1 MSQIEVENIIMDL
14 YLSNRDV
21 RDYIDKY
28 TESRGLSSCAEAF
41 KHKMV
46 QEYVL
51 YVLAEQD

>member
-28 TESRGLSSCAEAF
+28 AESRGLSSCAEAF

-51 YVLAEQD
+51 YILAEQD